1 MCVAMSM
8 YYELGYTNGLTDSE
22 YDEYSRK
29 VIEQMWNYLE
39 FHVYDKWDIRMQEF
53 LMKISIVDTFTVRLA
68 EMITGTNDAENLIE
82 HARWMGNFLDE
93 QMGANGEKIYKL
105 RDHMRLSMQRRMHR
119 KYTKEQIKNV
129 YENAGLFYQL
139 AGDPMQALT
148 MYEKAGST
156 ERMLSIL
163 IDNARKSP
171 NSAYFYELKQYYLA
185 LPEESVKKSPEL
197 MCGMSMLQ
205 SLLLN
210 PEESERWYQEL
221 QAYAD
226 SHQGSSRRIAKIIC
240 CIWRSDC
247 RTEVLWIWSIL

>member
-1 MCVAMSM
+1 
-8 YYELGYTNGLTDSE
+8 
-22 YDEYSRK
+22 
-29 VIEQMWNYLE
+29 
-39 FHVYDKWDIRMQEF
+39 
-53 LMKISIVDTFTVRLA
+53 
-68 EMITGTNDAENLIE
+68 
-82 HARWMGNFLDE
+82 
-93 QMGANGEKIYKL
+93 
-105 RDHMRLSMQRRMHR
+105 
-119 KYTKEQIKNV
+119 
-129 YENAGLFYQL
+129 
-139 AGDPMQALT
+139 

-226 SHQGSSRRIAKIIC
+226 SHQGSSRRIAKNNLLYLEIGLPHI
-240 CIWRSDC
+240 RPRTC
-247 RTEVLWIWSIL
+247 RQDR

>member
-1 MCVAMSM
+1 
-8 YYELGYTNGLTDSE
+8 
-22 YDEYSRK
+22 
-29 VIEQMWNYLE
+29 
-39 FHVYDKWDIRMQEF
+39 
-53 LMKISIVDTFTVRLA
+53 
-68 EMITGTNDAENLIE
+68 
-82 HARWMGNFLDE
+82 
-93 QMGANGEKIYKL
+93 
-105 RDHMRLSMQRRMHR
+105 
-119 KYTKEQIKNV
+119 
-129 YENAGLFYQL
+129 
-139 AGDPMQALT
+139 

-226 SHQGSSRRIAKIIC
+226 SHQAVAGESQKIIC